1 MTNKRISTNNVVTTT
16 DVDGKKE
23 VISSEPAKNSVKDI
37 DDFNTYLINK
47 YELIIKDVTYSVAK

>member
-1 MTNKRISTNNVVTTT
+1 MTNKRISTSNDVTTT
-16 DVDGKKE
+16 NVDGKKE
-23 VISSEPAKNSVKDI
+23 TIPSESIKNSVKDI

>member
-16 DVDGKKE
+16 SVDGKKE

>member
-1 MTNKRISTNNVVTTT
+1 MTNKRISTSNDVTTT
-16 DVDGKKE
+16 NVDGKKE
-23 VISSEPAKNSVKDI
+23 TISSEPTKNSVKDI